1 MAKLTKAE
9 VLDHVAS
16 AAGVT
21 KTDAEKVI
29 DEFFGAVVAAAKK
42 GDDVGWPT
50 IGTFK
55 VSKRAARM
63 GRNPQTGESVKISA
77 STSLKL
83 QPAAG
88 VKTALNPRKK
98 KK

>member
-9 VLDHVAS
+9 VLDQVAG

-29 DEFFGAVVAAAKK
+29 DEFFGVVVAAAKK
-42 GDDVGWPT
+42 GNDVGWPT

-63 GRNPQTGESVKISA
+63 GRNPQTGEAVKIA
-77 STSLKL
+77 ATTSLKL

-88 VKTALNPRKK
+88 VKTTLNPKK